1 MSPFRKIH
9 SRLFELLMSLEGKSG
24 KQSGVRTGDPEL
36 LRLKRMAMTPVISR
50 NYVRRILMKSTKAL
64 SGAGTKRRPG

>member
-1 MSPFRKIH
+1 MTSER
-9 SRLFELLMSLEGKSG
+9 KSG
-24 KQSGVRTGDPEL
+24 KQSGVHSGTPEL
-36 LRLKRMAMTPVISR
+36 LRLKRLAMTPVISR